1 MAQIIDY
8 QGTATHPAAE
18 PYGNASAARRPQRLS
33 AEYDFSPPKGS
44 NTR

>member
-1 MAQIIDY
+1 MAQTIDH

-18 PYGNASAARRPQRLS
+18 PYGDIFMGRRPQRLP